1 MDDIVELPYS
11 ILTPIT
17 LEPSR
22 IPRNFIQTFRDN
34 RVHKAVYDNVKCVL
48 NLHPGFN
55 YMLITD
61 AMGIELMEKHFDPN
75 ILNAFKKLKAGAAK
89 GDFIRYIALYI
100 YGGMYL
106 DMDSCINRDMSE
118 FLDRDFVWCYDNS
131 YNIIQ
136 WFFMISPRHSIMKRI
151 IEEMV
156 IRISRYEENIF
167 IATGPTLVSDVIFG
181 FLDKTLYYNTVN
193 LSDEVKHKIIKS
205 NKWGGVICFEDP
217 KYIQFRFPGYVH
229 TMLYDQNNPRYAAY
243 LLNGKTT
250 PDLYV

>member
-100 YGGMYL
+100 YGGM
-106 DMDSCINRDMSE
+106 
-118 FLDRDFVWCYDNS
+118 
-131 YNIIQ
+131 
-136 WFFMISPRHSIMKRI
+136 
-151 IEEMV
+151 
-156 IRISRYEENIF
+156 
-167 IATGPTLVSDVIFG
+167 
-181 FLDKTLYYNTVN
+181 
-193 LSDEVKHKIIKS
+193 
-205 NKWGGVICFEDP
+205 
-217 KYIQFRFPGYVH
+217 
-229 TMLYDQNNPRYAAY
+229 
-243 LLNGKTT
+243 
-250 PDLYV
+250 